1 MNSGI
6 VYLNFRILAILTMW
20 RMQPPPKLDAPLF
33 PDDMDKGMGVAAAA
47 ADNHT
52 DMF

>member
-1 MNSGI
+1 M
-6 VYLNFRILAILTMW
+6 YQLTMKLV
-20 RMQPPPKLDAPLF
+20 RAPPKLDAPLF
-33 PDDMDKGMGVAAAA
+33 PDDMDKGMRDATSAA